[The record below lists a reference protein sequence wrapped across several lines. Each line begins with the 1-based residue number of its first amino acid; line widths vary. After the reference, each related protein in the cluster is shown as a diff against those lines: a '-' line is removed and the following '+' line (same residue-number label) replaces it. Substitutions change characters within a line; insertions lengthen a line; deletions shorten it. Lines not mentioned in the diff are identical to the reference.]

1 MGARVFP
8 HPHFSKDAI
17 PARGRASKK
26 VLRGDGPFGVAEDPD
41 RLGRCRHL
49 GIARVVVSFPSVAT
63 DQELPILDRWT
74 ALISRTEPKMTT
86 ARA

>member
-1 MGARVFP
+1 
-8 HPHFSKDAI
+8 
-17 PARGRASKK
+17 
-26 VLRGDGPFGVAEDPD
+26 VAADPD